1 MILAWFHNLT
11 LMEMQECAWKTF
23 MWTLIFNTSSVM
35 YFRWVCGWRKQ
46 LFWGKKF
53 LSSYFYTCGKTTQ
66 VRIWSLCR
74 RIFFFFLQ
82 DTSSAFLFFPQAK
95 EPSVVLLPRSPAGL
109 VQVLALLRALL
120 GWAQLGWADCAQ
132 HGSAASPGAAPV
144 PESCCSSALRG
155 PVLSGALFTLNNP
168 PCY

>member
-74 RIFFFFLQ
+74 RIFFFFTGHKFCFSVLSPSKG
-82 DTSSAFLFFPQAK
+82 TICGAPASLSCWFSAGACSASCLVRLGSVRLGWLCPAWLSSFTWSCSCAWVLLLLSSAWACP
-95 EPSVVLLPRSPAGL
+95 VRSF
-109 VQVLALLRALL
+109 V
-120 GWAQLGWADCAQ
+120 
-132 HGSAASPGAAPV
+132 HT
-144 PESCCSSALRG
+144 E
-155 PVLSGALFTLNNP
+155 
-168 PCY
+168 